1 MWITAVIE
9 LLAKVGI
16 WFMGK
21 AQDRKEAEKVFG
33 DILKSISDHTERM
46 AKDRRNYDK
55 AKNENKQI

>member
-21 AQDRKEAEKVFG
+21 AADRKEAEKVFG
-33 DILKSISDHTERM
+33 DILKSISEHTERM
-46 AKDRRNYDK
+46 AKDRQNYNK
-55 AKNENKQI
+55 AKKDEKI